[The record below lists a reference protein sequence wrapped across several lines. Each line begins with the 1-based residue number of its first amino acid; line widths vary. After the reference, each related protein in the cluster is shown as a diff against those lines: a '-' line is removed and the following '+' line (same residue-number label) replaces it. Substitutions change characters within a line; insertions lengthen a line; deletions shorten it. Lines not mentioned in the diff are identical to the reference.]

1 MTTMTEPTT
10 RTLDVPGAVL
20 TYDVRPVDS
29 STSPVLLLIGS
40 PMGAGG
46 FVHARRALHRPH
58 GRHLRPARRRAQ
70 HEGRSGEPVHA

>member
-20 TYDVRPVDS
+20 TYDVRQADS
-29 STSPVLLLIGS
+29 PAGPVLLLIGC

-46 FVHARRALHRPH
+46 FATLAGLFRRSHR
-58 GRHLRPARRRAQ
+58 RDL
-70 HEGRSGEPVHA
+70 